1 MRLALATR
9 SALLGV
15 AFAAVLL
22 AVVAPGAVLA
32 ADVEFGEPTTS
43 ADFGERIEFVQPVE
57 LAVAADRVEVRLSF
71 ADAPG
76 PQVVE
81 VPAPSGTGEQTLRYT
96 FLLADGGHLLP
107 NTTVSASWR
116 VYTSPD
122 DRTGIDSPSASVT
135 YQDDRF
141 DWQTVSG
148 DIVRV
153 HWYEGDA
160 AFGQRALEIGETA
173 MEQTAE
179 LLGVT
184 EDEPVDFYVY
194 AAQDEFYDALG
205 PGTRESVGGQAN
217 AEIRTLFAL
226 ITPGEISQPWVNI
239 VVPHELVHL
248 VFDTAVDNP
257 YHFPPRWL
265 NEGLAVYLSEG
276 YTQSDRSATEAAA
289 RNEELIPLD
298 GLAGQFPTSAA
309 AFRLAYSESA
319 SAVDYLI
326 RTHGRDALVALIRS
340 YAEGRTDDEAFRDAL
355 GVDVAAFGEAWIE
368 SLGAEPPER
377 FGPQPVPAGP
387 QPGGWQGGNGA
398 TPPPGAPGG
407 PVSSAGPGSPGSPG
421 APAPTSS
428 PGANPILIVILVVV
442 VLVGAVLVLTARRR
456 RA

>member
-1 MRLALATR
+1 MRPNVQARAT
-9 SALLGV
+9 LLGM

-22 AVVAPGAVLA
+22 AVVGPAAVLA

-43 ADFGERIEFVQPVE
+43 ARFGEQIEFTQPVD
-57 LAVAADRVEVRLSF
+57 LAVAADRIEVRLTF
-71 ADAPG
+71 ADGLG

-81 VPAPSGTGEQTLRYT
+81 VPAPAGTGDETLRYT
-96 FLLADGGHLLP
+96 FEFADGGHLLP
-107 NTTVSASWR
+107 NTRVSASWR
-116 VYTSPD
+116 IYTSPD
-122 DRTGIDSPSASVT
+122 DRTGVDGPSASVT
-135 YQDDRF
+135 YEDDRF

-148 DIVRV
+148 DVVRV

-160 AFGQRALEIGETA
+160 AFGQRALDIGETA
-173 MEQTAE
+173 MRDTGE

-184 EDEPVDFYVY
+184 EEEPVDFYVY
-194 AAQDEFYDALG
+194 ASQGEFYDALG
-205 PGTRESVGGQAN
+205 PGTRENVGGQAN

-226 ITPGEISQPWVNI
+226 INPAEINQPWVNI

-276 YTQSDRSATEAAA
+276 YTQGDRSATEAAA
-289 RNEELIPLD
+289 RSGELIPLD
-298 GLAGQFPTSAA
+298 GLAGQFPTSAS

-355 GVDVAAFGEAWIE
+355 GVDVRAFGEAWVE

-398 TPPPGAPGG
+398 TPAPGAPGG
-407 PVSSAGPGSPGSPG
+407 PDAGGTAGPGSPG

-428 PGANPILIVILVVV
+428 AGTSPILIVLLVVG
-442 VLVGAVLVLTARRR
+442 VLVGLGLVVAARRR
-456 RA
+456 RT